1 MNLKPF
7 ITYAFAFL
15 LFILILIMLYRL
27 VPDTPLEP
35 RVATGSFSQALWNQW
50 GTAILVLAFI
60 SLAGGA
66 SVLVLLG
73 GGWRWQ

>member
-1 MNLKPF
+1 MNLKPI

-15 LFILILIMLYRL
+15 LFIVLLIMAYRL
-27 VPDTPLEP
+27 IPQTPTES
-35 RVATGSFSQALWNQW
+35 RAATAPFAQALWNQW
-50 GTAILVLAFI
+50 GTAIMILAFI

-73 GGWRWQ
+73 GGWRWS